1 MRRTTVRCEF
11 TITKSATSGAF
22 FSGAKSTSDTDA
34 LKKILQ
40 KGKIKQITARMLT
53 TESTT
58 TMTNAVVWSFY
69 GTTFA
74 AAPDDLEVVYE
85 SAVVASP
92 SESATDAFL
101 RDDLG
106 EGGAPFDRGASDH
119 LGFGFSGTAGGTGD
133 IAVSFSVLV
142 ENEVN

>member
-11 TITKSATSGAF
+11 TITKTVTAAGF

-40 KGKIKQITARMLT
+40 KGRIKQVNCRMLT

-58 TMTNAVVWSFY
+58 TMTNVTVWAFY
-69 GTTFA
+69 GTSFA

-106 EGGAPFDRGASDH
+106 EGGAPFDRGPSDH
-119 LGFGFSGTAGGTGD
+119 LGFGFSGTGGGSGD
-133 IAVSFSVLV
+133 VAVAFSVLV